1 MGAGRAFLA
10 AFMGSVLGF
19 GLAAA
24 GSGKA
29 KDADR
34 KAAAAAAQ
42 AKPAAGADGMQ
53 ISGLIGQLDAPQCE
67 KVLREAAPEVKKCYE
82 EASSRLFYLGG
93 RLEAKLIVGQSGQ
106 ARAVALTTSTVGSY
120 EVERCITSALGK
132 LRFPPP
138 KGGDGELSYPVEFSA
153 KTAVGSFTEEQ
164 ILGKLGDAKLK
175 SCQAKSK
182 RPKPGEK
189 LAQIA
194 TMRATLYVGPGG
206 QVTTV
211 GFSAEDPIDD
221 GVARCLQSKI
231 QAARMDD
238 PLGKMVKASVD
249 LGAAV
254 K

>member
-10 AFMGSVLGF
+10 AFLGSVLGL

-24 GSGKA
+24 GPGKA

-34 KAAAAAAQ
+34 KAAAQ
-42 AKPAAGADGMQ
+42 AKPAAGGDGMQ
-53 ISGLIGQLDAPQCE
+53 ISGLLGQLDAPQCE
-67 KVLREAAPEVKKCYE
+67 KVLRDASPEVKKCYE

-93 RLEAKLIVGQSGQ
+93 RIEAKLIVGQSGQ
-106 ARAVALTTSTVGSY
+106 ARAVAMTTSTVGNY
-120 EVERCITSALGK
+120 DVEHCITGALAK

-175 SCQAKSK
+175 SCQAKAK

-189 LAQIA
+189 LAQVSA
-194 TMRATLYVGPGG
+194 MRATLYIGPGG

>member
-1 MGAGRAFLA
+1 MAAGRAFFA
-10 AFMGSVLGF
+10 ALWLGSVLGV

-24 GSGKA
+24 GSKGKEP
-29 KDADR
+29 DR
-34 KAAAAAAQ
+34 KAAAAPV
-42 AKPAAGADGMQ
+42 KPAAGADSME
-53 ISGLIGQLDAPQCE
+53 ISGLMGQLDAAQCE

-106 ARAVALTTSTVGSY
+106 ARTVAMTTSTVGSY

-164 ILGKLGDAKLK
+164 VLGKLGDAKLK
-175 SCQAKSK
+175 SCQAKAR

-189 LAQIA
+189 LAQVA

-221 GVARCLQSKI
+221 GVARCLQSRI

-238 PLGKMVKASVD
+238 PLGKMVKVSVD
-249 LGAAV
+249 LGAAA